1 MARNKMIITGI
12 ILAAGTSAR
21 MHPENKLLLK
31 YKNHTIIEETL
42 TRMTESVVDDIVI
55 VTGHEKAKIESVLE
69 KYLNNR
75 VRCIHNP
82 DYRLG
87 RAESIKCA
95 IRHIDDNA
103 DAALFMVADKPGV
116 STALINRAIDRYV
129 ADQPAIL
136 HIETPSGRGH
146 PIIFSKSI
154 FNDLLALEGDLVG
167 NELISKYADSLV
179 KLIDTAPQIDI
190 DNEQDYRILL
200 QTDSGR
206 ETE

>member
-1 MARNKMIITGI
+1 MTVTGI

-31 YKNHTIIEETL
+31 YKSHTIIEETL
-42 TRMTESVVDDIVI
+42 AQMMKSNVADIII
-55 VTGHEKAKIESVLE
+55 VTGHEQERIKSLLRKH
-69 KYLNNR
+69 LNDR

-95 IRHIDDNA
+95 IRHVADRA

-116 STALINRAIDRYV
+116 TTALINRAIDRYV
-129 ADQPAIL
+129 ADRPAVL
-136 HIETPSGRGH
+136 YVETPNGRGH
-146 PIIFSKSI
+146 PIIFSKSL
-154 FNDLLALEGDLVG
+154 FDNLLTLEGDLVG
-167 NELISKYADSLV
+167 NELVSKYADNLV
-179 KLIDTAPQIDI
+179 KLNDATPQIDI

-200 QTDSGR
+200 QTDAGR
-206 ETE
+206 ETA